1 MAEKNQSKINNDVL
15 YIFLFV
21 LELIKKKRELR
32 VKRAQKVEKNIKQ
45 NKGIKTE

>member
-21 LELIKKKRELR
+21 LELIKKRELR
-32 VKRAQKVEKNIKQ
+32 VKRAQKVEKYKAKQ
-45 NKGIKTE
+45 RY